1 MKLKLGFLLAFSV
14 VSFPWASSA
23 VDRQIGIDPMLS
35 VHWSTLTGG
44 STPPAATMGN
54 HMMVGFWQ
62 RSSGAKA
69 GVGSINTGVVE
80 FQLPE
85 NPPQRIR
92 AATLQFRARA
102 SQCAGG
108 EPVVFEVFGFAGNGQ
123 PDPADAILGQ
133 RLAQLTANC
142 TDNPA
147 FTQVIDV
154 SNLVRQLSVPSGLRF
169 AGFNVRKTN
178 HRAGPSFFGFSA
190 AKLTIVVADQD
201 VAAVPA
207 SIGTTAGAPTAAGGA
222 PGAGSQVDVNRV
234 IGGLLGA
241 AGTLM
246 RGGGEKPARDQ
257 AGNEAAAVLSNPPM
271 NSPDAGA
278 ASSPTISGTSP
289 AGGEVAVATATP
301 AAGAVPTAS
310 RAIAAVNVDIVGI
323 KLGMSFDEVKRALQA
338 HSPAMRVDEA
348 RGIVNNVAAT
358 DYLSWVVARGNQR
371 GTDGSGDAIG
381 VQFPP
386 PPNAHRAI
394 FVERFTGFQANQ
406 YPLFETLRQALVQKY
421 GAPSFASEGVMLWT
435 FNAAGV
441 QIVDNNVN
449 ARCAKFPPTDPPARG
464 QNVLFNGYKTA
475 GCGPTVFVR
484 YERNRGPSDRDLVR
498 WMSVSL
504 VDDSQF
510 ENMRQA
516 AARFATQATH
526 DAGSRV
532 AAPKL

>member
-1 MKLKLGFLLAFSV
+1 
-14 VSFPWASSA
+14 
-23 VDRQIGIDPMLS
+23 
-35 VHWSTLTGG
+35 
-44 STPPAATMGN
+44 MGN

-80 FQLPE
+80 LQLPRT
-85 NPPQRIR
+85 PPSASLGH
-92 AATLQFRARA
+92 AAVQGACQPVFRRRARR
-102 SQCAGG
+102 
-108 EPVVFEVFGFAGNGQ
+108 VRGFRFRRHGR
-123 PDPADAILGQ
+123 PDAADAISGQ

-147 FTQVIDV
+147 FTQMIDV
-154 SNLVRQLSVPSGLRF
+154 SNLVRQLTVPSGLRF
-169 AGFNVRKTN
+169 AGFNVRKMN
-178 HRAGPSFFGFSA
+178 HRAGPSYFGFSA

-201 VAAVPA
+201 VAAVPNPA
-207 SIGTTAGAPTAAGGA
+207 NIGGTAGGA
-222 PGAGSQVDVNRV
+222 TTGGAPAAGSQVDVNRV
-234 IGGLLGA
+234 VGGLLGA

-271 NSPDAGA
+271 TSTDGGA
-278 ASSPTISGTSP
+278 ASSPTYSGTSP
-289 AGGEVAVATATP
+289 AGGEVVVAAATP
-301 AAGAVPTAS
+301 TAGAAPAMS
-310 RAIAAVNVDIVGI
+310 RAAAAVNIDIVGI

-338 HSPAMRVDEA
+338 HSPAMRAEEA

-358 DYLSWVVARGNQR
+358 DYLSWIIARGNQR

-435 FNAAGV
+435 FNSAGA

-449 ARCAKFPPTDPPARG
+449 ARCAKFPPTDPPGADKTCCSTVTRLRG
-464 QNVLFNGYKTA
+464 ADRPSLCATNATA
-475 GCGPTVFVR
+475 VR
-484 YERNRGPSDRDLVR
+484 QTAI
-498 WMSVSL
+498 WC
-504 VDDSQF
+504 
-510 ENMRQA
+510 
-516 AARFATQATH
+516 
-526 DAGSRV
+526 AG
-532 AAPKL
+532 